1 MSTKK
6 IRENSQNQNG
16 SFLQAGMLS
25 TSSTSSPQ
33 GPPSAE
39 LQGNH
44 DTIPAMLSDIKASN
58 QALSERMTKIE
69 RQSLES
75 PSHTN
80 QWAQSQ
86 GQAMSSSRV
95 LQNTSVETHVHHNTG
110 SIKGL
115 QDLHP
120 TADNNTT
127 CPSNE
132 HPGSSPHPKVNM
144 RAGLSDLPNDSVL
157 PNLETIRRLPSVS
170 VSNIL
175 ASYDSQNKQESN
187 QGKPHRGSGKMVKKH
202 LLYDVLSMPQWVAG
216 QLTNILHM
224 QDHVMALVQVI
235 TAMKDAVPF
244 TAIKNPWACPMHGLE
259 EGNLAWGDSTQWALN
274 RLSVSQVLMIGSHSA
289 LLSQKKFCKYFNEGS
304 CTHESHHGLCK
315 HNCRFCGRQG
325 RTAKPS

>member
-1 MSTKK
+1 
-6 IRENSQNQNG
+6 
-16 SFLQAGMLS
+16 MLS

-33 GPPSAE
+33 GPPSTE

-58 QALSERMTKIE
+58 QVLSERMTKIE

-86 GQAMSSSRV
+86 GQAMSSSRI
-95 LQNTSVETHVHHNTG
+95 LQNTSVAPHVHHNTG
-110 SIKGL
+110 SVKGL

-120 TADNNTT
+120 TADNHTT

-132 HPGSSPHPKVNM
+132 HPGSSHHPKVNM

-187 QGKPHRGSGKMVKKH
+187 QGKPHHGSGKMVKKH

-224 QDHVMALVQVI
+224 QGHVIARQALVQVI
-235 TAMKDAVPF
+235 TAMKDAVSIPF
-244 TAIKNPWACPMHGLE
+244 TAIKNAWACAVHGLE
-259 EGNLAWGDSTQWALN
+259 EGNLSWGDSTQWALN
-274 RLSVSQVLMIGSHSA
+274 RLNMSQVLMIGSHSA
-289 LLSQKKFCKYFNEGS
+289 PLS
-304 CTHESHHGLCK
+304 
-315 HNCRFCGRQG
+315 
-325 RTAKPS
+325 